1 MTDDPGSSYPPVH
14 SEPAVTIRT
23 AKRRSQPGNVEIYVA
38 DEQDAV
44 VIDTTRWM
52 QLAAHVLADEAIEGV
67 NGGDVE
73 MSLLF
78 VDETTIAQLNEQH
91 MGKQGPTDVLSFP
104 IDAIVGAST
113 GRFPDNSASGPTSDP
128 FADEDDDD
136 MPTMLGDVLICPTV
150 AARNAPEHE
159 SDHHDG
165 SVDDELALLV
175 VHGILH
181 LIGHDHVID
190 AEAEVMEA
198 REQVLLGQHHRGTS
212 AGSASVKDVNS

>member
-1 MTDDPGSSYPPVH
+1 MTDDPGSSHPPVQ

-44 VIDTTRWM
+44 PVETTRWM
-52 QLAAHVLADEAIEGV
+52 QLAAQVLSDEGIEGV

-78 VDETTIAQLNEQH
+78 VDEATIAQLNEQH
-91 MGKQGPTDVLSFP
+91 MGKTGPTDVLSFP
-104 IDAIVGAST
+104 IDAIIGAST
-113 GRFPDNSASGPTSDP
+113 GRFPDNSSSGPTSDP
-128 FADEDDDD
+128 YDEDEDDD

-150 AARNAPEHE
+150 AQRNAPEHA

-165 SVDDELALLV
+165 SLDDELALLV

-190 AEAEVMEA
+190 AEADVMEA
-198 REQVLLGQHHRGTS
+198 REQVLLSRHHRA
-212 AGSASVKDVNS
+212 AGAPTEGLRQ